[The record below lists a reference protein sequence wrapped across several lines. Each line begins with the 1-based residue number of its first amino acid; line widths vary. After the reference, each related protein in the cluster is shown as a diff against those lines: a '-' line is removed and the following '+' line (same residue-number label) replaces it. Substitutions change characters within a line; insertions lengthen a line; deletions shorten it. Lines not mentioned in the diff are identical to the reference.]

1 MNSKCFCFKQSNNHR
16 LCLPK
21 YNSQHTFFW
30 CLQSVKSAQSLSLSL
45 ALYKTT
51 CIHYF
56 SRVSVYASQYVRRL
70 GQLVPL
76 NVIRL
81 HTVLYEVQI
90 AVIKCWNTTW
100 EGANS
105 WTLWSQTHLDKQQQ
119 VWGRGG
125 GGKKWSENGTV
136 WSALKG
142 APDCVQSMVL
152 SPPFCLPPFKLLR
165 YQKLTGI
172 VRD

>member
-125 GGKKWSENGTV
+125 GREKMVGKRN
-136 WSALKG
+136 
-142 APDCVQSMVL
+142 CVKCVKRCTWLCAVYGS
-152 SPPFCLPPFKLLR
+152 LPPRSVYLPLSC
-165 YQKLTGI
+165 
-172 VRD
+172 